1 MKRILAALLAII
13 TVITCTPFFGAANN
27 WNMEYFLK
35 KYSDPH
41 FDLTNEPD
49 RPMTVEEFLGIVY
62 AYSYYGDGN
71 QNVTCKDKNGKAP
84 SAWCAPF
91 VQAEADKKVITPED
105 ISWTEPVTLAFA
117 AQYLARAKGKYSFDS
132 NNLYSFTGTQG
143 LSADDILYLSVAV
156 DHGLLPYTA
165 GMDVSKT
172 IARRDARKYE
182 VPSGAVTAKA
192 PVPGSGNTMRE
203 THAYFT
209 DCYWNLDK
217 AKLQYEMLQSSSPDI
232 TMVTFQ
238 CAYLNGAKA
247 SDGYEFFYCS
257 MDHAEAV
264 KYNGNYDHDPEL
276 DALQFCKDTGKLTFL
291 GISNAAD
298 YAFTDAGVRRIL
310 SSEVNMDTAISEI
323 VQESLKHGVSGVNMG
338 IELNENYSDLRSC
351 YGAFLKK
358 LSAALH
364 QKGLLLLV
372 TTGAYFTESQEN
384 RSFYDYAAI
393 DQAADYIHVILY
405 DDFNDTGYPWR
416 KTDGAISNLTR
427 IGRCLRYAVTKMDH
441 GKILLGTGD
450 FSIDFDKT
458 AVTAQDISYSE
469 TEALLQKT
477 GASVTWDAASS
488 GAYFDYADEN
498 GHNHRVWLETDG
510 TMAARCVPVRQYDLC
525 GFSTYYLASGAPRL
539 LKAQAKTGSFYPEV
553 SSAIG
558 RALIP
563 AQLRKN
569 YAAAITRAEFCQMI
583 AAFLQERTG
592 MTLQQLMA
600 AQNLTEST
608 FTDCSETPV
617 RAAGAM
623 GIVTGYPD
631 GTFKPQKT
639 ITRQEAATM
648 LTRLAKFCGMENPNA
663 ESVKFTELD
672 TMQAWAK
679 EGVSFISACED
690 KTNGKRVMGG
700 TGNGKFSPMGLYT
713 REQSAMTMI
722 RLLHA
727 LEG

>member
-1 MKRILAALLAII
+1 MKKLIALLL
-13 TVITCTPFFGAANN
+13 TVVMVLSCVPAAGAMND

-41 FDLTNEPD
+41 FDLNNEPN

-62 AYSYYGDGN
+62 VYSYYSDGN
-71 QNVTCKDKNGKAP
+71 KNVTCKDKNGKAP
-84 SAWCAPF
+84 SSWCAPF
-91 VQAEADKKVITPED
+91 VQAEVDKKVVSPEK

-117 AQYLARAKGKYSFDS
+117 AQYLARAKGKYSYDS

-143 LSADDILYLSVAV
+143 LDADDILYLSVAV
-156 DHGLLPYTA
+156 DCGLIPYSP
-165 GMDVSKT
+165 GMDVSQK
-172 IARRDARKYE
+172 ILRKDARKYE
-182 VPSGAVTAKA
+182 VPSGAVSVKA
-192 PVPGSGNTMRE
+192 AIAGNKNTMRE
-203 THAYFT
+203 NHVYFT
-209 DCYWNLDK
+209 DCYWNLDE
-217 AKLQYEMLQSSSPDI
+217 AQQQYEMLQNSSADV

-238 CAYLNGAKA
+238 CAYL
-247 SDGYEFFYCS
+247 DGEHHSENYLFFYCS
-257 MDHAEAV
+257 MEHAEAV
-264 KYNGNYDHDPEL
+264 KNNPNYDHDPEL
-276 DALQFCKDTGKLTFL
+276 DALKYCSDMGKLSFL
-291 GISNAAD
+291 GISNATNN
-298 YAFTDAGVRRIL
+298 AFTDTGVRKIL
-310 SSEVNMDTAISEI
+310 SSEANMDETVREI

-338 IELNENYSDLRSC
+338 IELSENYGDLREG
-351 YGAFLKK
+351 YTVFLKK
-358 LSAALH
+358 LSDALH
-364 QKGLLLLV
+364 QNGLLLMV
-372 TTGAYFTESQEN
+372 TVGAYFTETQEQK
-384 RSFYDYAAI
+384 SIYDYSAI
-393 DQAADYIHVILY
+393 NAAADYIHVILY
-405 DDFNDTGYPWR
+405 DDYNDTGYPWR
-416 KTDGAISNLTR
+416 KTDGAISNMTR
-427 IGRCLRYAVTKMDH
+427 INRCLRYAVTKMDRH
-441 GKILLGTGD
+441 KILLGTGD
-450 FSIDFDKT
+450 FAIDFDKT
-458 AVTAQDISYSE
+458 AFTAQDISYAE
-469 TEALLQKT
+469 AEALRASK
-477 GASVTWDAASS
+477 GAAITWDAASS

-510 TMAARCVPVRQYDLC
+510 TMKARYAPVQNYDLC
-525 GFSTYYLASGAPRL
+525 GFSTYYLSSGAPRL
-539 LKAQAKTGSFYPEV
+539 LKEQTKVSAFYPEV
-553 SSAIG
+553 SGAIS
-558 RALIP
+558 RHLIP
-563 AQLRKN
+563 QQLRKN
-569 YAAAITRAEFCQMI
+569 YAAAITRAEFCHMI

-608 FTDCSETPV
+608 FTDCNDASV
-617 RAAGAM
+617 KAAGAM
-623 GIVTGYPD
+623 GIVAGYPD
-631 GTFKPQKT
+631 GSFKPQKT